1 MFVPQLSFPFLG
13 TRAFLAPQAV
23 RGNSKYGPNGLF
35 SPSSF
40 DHCPIPQHLMHTL
53 SHAAN
58 YSLTKQTWS
67 VYRTAQKMLY
77 RCCTETNSRFS
88 LPLTNADILTFTAWL
103 LDRGVKS
110 STISS
115 YLSGLRQVHLSKGVD
130 IPLIRSDLISQV
142 LKGQSHLDSIS
153 SKHKPTRLPVSPT
166 ILRILKLEIN
176 NSPLSKLDKRLTWLL
191 CTLAFHGS
199 FRIIELLSKTKRTFD
214 PDFCLLGND
223 VTLKPF
229 IHNNSSIS
237 ILSITVKSPKAG
249 RPHTLDIVDVFPTNT
264 DLCPVKAYIA
274 LVKSNPTPDK
284 TLPFFTL
291 ADGSPYSS
299 PEFNSHL
306 KLWLSKYIDPS
317 FGYIS
322 GHSFRAGIPSILG
335 NLGFIDS
342 DIKLVGRW
350 SSNAFQT
357 YLKLPRT
364 RRLAMAKAIGGLS
377 L

>member
-1 MFVPQLSFPFLG
+1 M
-13 TRAFLAPQAV
+13 APKAV

-77 RCCTETNSRFS
+77 RCCTETNSHFS

-103 LDRGVKS
+103 LNRGVKS

-153 SKHKPTRLPVSPT
+153 SKHKPTRLPISPT

-176 NSPLSKLDKRLTWLL
+176 NSPFSKLDKRLTWLL

-199 FRIIELLSKTKRTFD
+199 FRIIELLSKTKRTF
-214 PDFCLLGND
+214 D

-274 LVKSNPTPDK
+274 LVKSNPTK
-284 TLPFFTL
+284 
-291 ADGSPYSS
+291 PY
-299 PEFNSHL
+299 
-306 KLWLSKYIDPS
+306 
-317 FGYIS
+317 
-322 GHSFRAGIPSILG
+322 
-335 NLGFIDS
+335 
-342 DIKLVGRW
+342 
-350 SSNAFQT
+350 
-357 YLKLPRT
+357 
-364 RRLAMAKAIGGLS
+364 LS
-377 L
+377 LV